1 MINKFSP
8 NTIENI
14 GYYVYVYSDPD
25 THEPFY
31 VGKGQGNRVF
41 DHLKEETKSSKV
53 KKLKELK
60 KNGKEPLIQ
69 ILVHG
74 LKDSDTAEKVE
85 AAVIDLLG
93 VDNLTN
99 QKRGKESRKYG
110 IEEVSVLD
118 DKYRNETLEEEDITD
133 NVILLKIKQYY
144 REGMSPRE
152 LYDVTRGYWIVAPE
166 NAEQVKYAFAVYN
179 GIVREVYKVE
189 HWFPALST
197 FTDRPD
203 VAGQKPKKKKT
214 IKYEFVGRI
223 ADEKIRMKYRGK
235 CVKELMPNQDVVRY
249 IWGEEE

>member
-14 GYYVYVYSDPD
+14 GYYDYVYSDPD

-41 DHLKEETKSSKV
+41 DHLKEETTSNKV

-60 KNGKEPLIQ
+60 KNGKDPLIQ

-144 REGMSPRE
+144 REGMSARE
-152 LYDVTRGYWIVAPE
+152 LYDVTRGYWRVGIDNRERVE
-166 NAEQVKYAFAVYN
+166 FAFAVFN

-189 HWFPALST
+189 KWLPALST
-197 FTDRPD
+197 FTERSD
-203 VAGQKPKKKKT
+203 VRICKPKKTKT
-214 IKYEFVGRI
+214 VKYEFVGRI
-223 ADEKIRMKYRGK
+223 ADEEIRMKYRGK
-235 CVKELMPNQDVVRY
+235 SVKDLMPNRVIVRY
-249 IWGEEE
+249 VWGKE

>member
-25 THEPFY
+25 THKPFY

-41 DHLKEETKSSKV
+41 DHLKEDTKSSKV
-53 KKLKELK
+53 KKLKALK
-60 KNGKEPLIQ
+60 KSGKEPLIQ
-69 ILVHG
+69 VLVHG

-93 VDNLTN
+93 VDKLTN
-99 QKRGKESRKYG
+99 QKRGKDSRKYG

-133 NVILLKIKQYY
+133 NVILLKIKKFY
-144 REGMSPRE
+144 REGMSARE
-152 LYDVTRGYWIVAPE
+152 LYDVTRGYWRVASIKRE
-166 NAEQVKYAFAVYN
+166 RVDFAFAVFN

-189 HWFPALST
+189 KWLPALST
-197 FTDRPD
+197 FTERSD
-203 VAGQKPKKKKT
+203 VRVCKPKKVKNE
-214 IKYEFVGRI
+214 KYEFVGRI
-223 ADEKIRMKYRGK
+223 ADEEIRMKYRGK
-235 CVKELMPNQDVVRY
+235 SVKELMPNRVVVKY
-249 IWGEEE
+249 VWGKE

>member
-53 KKLKELK
+53 RKLKELK

-133 NVILLKIKQYY
+133 NVILLKIKKYY

-152 LYDVTRGYWIVAPE
+152 LYDVTRGYWRVTE
-166 NAEQVKYAFAVYN
+166 KKRERVDFAFAVYN

-189 HWFPALST
+189 EWLPALST
-197 FTDRPD
+197 FTERSD
-203 VAGQKPKKKKT
+203 VRSCKPKKTKT
-214 IKYEFVGRI
+214 EKHEFVGRI
-223 ADEKIRMKYRGK
+223 ADEEIRMKYRGK
-235 CVKELMPNQDVVRY
+235 SVKELMPNQGVVRY
-249 IWGEEE
+249 IWGKE

>member
-25 THEPFY
+25 THKPFY

-41 DHLKEETKSSKV
+41 DHLKEDTKSSKV
-53 KKLKELK
+53 KKLKALK
-60 KNGKEPLIQ
+60 KSGKEPLIQ

-93 VDNLTN
+93 VDKLTN

-133 NVILLKIKQYY
+133 NVILLKIKKFY
-144 REGMSPRE
+144 REGMSARE
-152 LYDVTRGYWIVAPE
+152 LYDVTRGYWRVASIKRE
-166 NAEQVKYAFAVYN
+166 RVDFAFAVFN

-189 HWFPALST
+189 KWLPALST
-197 FTDRPD
+197 FTERSD
-203 VAGQKPKKKKT
+203 VRVCKPQKVKNE
-214 IKYEFVGRI
+214 KYEFVGRI
-223 ADEKIRMKYRGK
+223 ADEEIRMKYRGK
-235 CVKELMPNQDVVRY
+235 SVKELMPNRVVVKY
-249 IWGEEE
+249 VWGKE

>member
-8 NTIENI
+8 NTVENI

-41 DHLKEETKSSKV
+41 DHLKEDTKSSKV
-53 KKLKELK
+53 KMLKRLK

-69 ILVHG
+69 VLVHG
-74 LKDSDTAEKVE
+74 LKDSETAEKVE

-118 DKYRNETLEEEDITD
+118 DKYRNETLEKEDITD
-133 NVILLKIKQYY
+133 NVILLKIKQFY
-144 REGMSPRE
+144 REGMSARE
-152 LYDVTRGYWIVAPE
+152 LYDVTRGYWRVASKKRE
-166 NAEQVKYAFAVYN
+166 SVDFAFAVYN

-189 HWFPALST
+189 KWLPALST
-197 FTDRPD
+197 FTERSD
-203 VAGQKPKKKKT
+203 VRICKPRKT
-214 IKYEFVGRI
+214 KNVKYEFVGRI
-223 ADEKIRMKYRGK
+223 ADEEIRKKYRGK
-235 CVKELMPNQDVVRY
+235 SVKDLMPNRVVVKY
-249 IWGEEE
+249 VWGKD

>member
-8 NTIENI
+8 NTVENI

-53 KKLKELK
+53 KKLKKLK

-69 ILVHG
+69 VLVHG
-74 LKDSDTAEKVE
+74 LKDSDTAEKIE

-133 NVILLKIKQYY
+133 NVILLKIKQFY
-144 REGMSPRE
+144 REGMSARE
-152 LYDVTRGYWIVAPE
+152 LYDVTRGYWRVGIKNRERVDF
-166 NAEQVKYAFAVYN
+166 AFAVYN

-189 HWFPALST
+189 YWLPALST
-197 FTDRPD
+197 FTERSD
-203 VAGQKPKKKKT
+203 VRTCKPKKTKT
-214 IKYEFVGRI
+214 VKYEFVGRI
-223 ADEKIRMKYRGK
+223 ADEEIRMKYRGK
-235 CVKELMPNQDVVRY
+235 SVKDLMPNRVVVKY
-249 IWGEEE
+249 VWGKE

>member
-53 KKLKELK
+53 RKLKELK

-133 NVILLKIKQYY
+133 NVILLKIKKYY

-152 LYDVTRGYWIVAPE
+152 LYDVTRGYWKVTPV
-166 NAEQVKYAFAVYN
+166 NAEQVDYAFAVFN

-189 HWFPALST
+189 RWLPALST

-203 VAGQKPKKKKT
+203 VAGRKPKKTKT
-214 IKYEFVGRI
+214 VKYEFVGRI

-235 CVKELMPNQDVVRY
+235 CVKDLMPNRVIVKY
-249 IWGEEE
+249 VWGKEE